1 MSFNTANTP
10 HQVTNRVMMIR
21 PKAFGYNSETA
32 VDNAF
37 QISSINNCSSSEA
50 SAQAVREFDDL
61 SHLLSSNGIEVNIEA
76 DTDSPETPDAVFPN
90 NWISF
95 HSSTEIKLQTTSTI
109 IIYPMMSILRR
120 QERRQ
125 DLIDKWTRSLNASII
140 DLSSFESSGQYL
152 EGTGSMVLDRVHRVA
167 YACVSG
173 RTDIEMIEKFCSI
186 TGYKSVTFR
195 ACHKS
200 LNGDLVPIYHTNVMM
215 MIGKTIS
222 LICLEAIQDSEE
234 KERVM
239 KSLGA
244 SGRTIV
250 TVTVSQMNDFL
261 CNALELSNQDGKRFL
276 VMSTKAYNAMDG
288 NQKRILTEENELE
301 LVHCSVDTIESLGG
315 GGVRCMIAEIFP
327 PK

>member
-1 MSFNTANTP
+1 
-10 HQVTNRVMMIR
+10 MIR

-37 QISSINNCSSSEA
+37 QISSMNNCSPAES
-50 SAQAVREFDDL
+50 SAQAVREFDNL

-76 DTDSPETPDAVFPN
+76 DTDNPETPDAVFPN

-95 HSSTEIKLQTTSTI
+95 HSSSEIKPLTASTI
-109 IIYPMMSILRR
+109 ITYPMMSILRR

-125 DLIDKWTRSLNASII
+125 DLIDKWMQSLNASVI
-140 DLSSFESSGQYL
+140 DLSSFESSSQYL
-152 EGTGSMVLDRVHRVA
+152 EGTGSMVLDRILRVT
-167 YACVSG
+167 YACISG
-173 RTDIEMIEKFCSI
+173 RTDVEMIEKFCSV
-186 TGYKSVTFR
+186 TGYKSVTFC
-195 ACHKS
+195 ACQKS

-215 MIGKTIS
+215 MIGEKIS
-222 LICLEAIQDSEE
+222 LICLEAIQDAEE

-239 KSLGA
+239 KSLVA

-250 TVTVSQMNDFL
+250 TVTVSQMNAFL
-261 CNALELSNQDGKRFL
+261 CNALELRNKDGKRFL
-276 VMSTKAYNAMDG
+276 VMSTKAYNAMDE

-301 LVHCSVDTIESLGG
+301 LVHCSVNTIESLGG

>member
-1 MSFNTANTP
+1 MSFDMANTP
-10 HQVTNRVMMIR
+10 HQVTNRVMMIK

-32 VDNAF
+32 LDNAF
-37 QISSINNCSSSEA
+37 QISSINDCSTFEA
-50 SAQAVREFDDL
+50 SAQAVREFDNL

-76 DTDSPETPDAVFPN
+76 DTNDPETPDAVFPN

-95 HSSTEIKLQTTSTI
+95 HSSPEIKPLTTSTV

-125 DLIDKWTRSLNASII
+125 DLIDKWTQSLNASII
-140 DLSSFESSGQYL
+140 DLSSFETSGKYL
-152 EGTGSMVLDRVHRVA
+152 EGTGSMVLDRLNRVA
-167 YACVSG
+167 YACISG
-173 RTDIEMIEKFCSI
+173 RTDIEMIDKFCSI
-186 TGYKSVTFR
+186 TGYKSVTFH

-200 LNGDLVPIYHTNVMM
+200 LDGGLVPIYHTNVMM
-215 MIGKTIS
+215 MIGETIS
-222 LICLEAIQDSEE
+222 LICLEAIQDAEE
-234 KERVM
+234 KEHVM

-250 TVTVSQMNDFL
+250 RVTVSQMNTFL
-261 CNALELSNQDGKRFL
+261 CNALELSNKDGKRFL
-276 VMSTKAYNAMDG
+276 VMSTKAYNAMDE

-301 LVHCSVDTIESLGG
+301 LLHSSVDTIETLGG